1 MSDLRDPDKSDA
13 ATPDDATPDEA
24 MDAIRA
30 LVEANRESL
39 AGLETGLDGGI
50 LELDDV
56 VWRSPTRVA
65 IDPTDTIT
73 RLAEEADKVALG
85 TEVPPPRATILR
97 QPPDLVS
104 DPGPSR
110 AEARADTDRRAPSF
124 SIDEAESSIRALL
137 AESLRQQGKIDASG
151 RITIPE
157 AELKSMVR
165 AQIDAWLAKHSPEEV
180 QDALR
185 ARVDL
190 RKTSAQQSPQDQD

>member
-1 MSDLRDPDKSDA
+1 MSDHGDSNKS
-13 ATPDDATPDEA
+13 DEA

-30 LVEANRESL
+30 LVEANRDSL
-39 AGLETGLDGGI
+39 AGLETGLEDGI
-50 LELDDV
+50 LDLDDV

-85 TEVPPPRATILR
+85 AKPPPRAAILR
-97 QPPDLVS
+97 EAPDLVS
-104 DPGPSR
+104 NPGPTR

-124 SIDEAESSIRALL
+124 SIDEAESTIRALL
-137 AESLRQQGKIDASG
+137 AESLREQGKIDASG

-157 AELKSMVR
+157 TELKSMVR
-165 AQIDAWLAKHSPEEV
+165 AQIDALLAKHSHEEV

-185 ARVDL
+185 ARADL
-190 RKTSAQQSPQDQD
+190 RKTSAQQRSQDQE

>member
-1 MSDLRDPDKSDA
+1 MSDHRESDQPDEVI
-13 ATPDDATPDEA
+13 PDEA
-24 MDAIRA
+24 MAAIRA
-30 LVEANRESL
+30 LVEANREGL
-39 AGLETGLDGGI
+39 AGLETGLGGGI
-50 LELDDV
+50 LELDNV
-56 VWRSPTRVA
+56 VWRSPSRVA

-85 TEVPPPRATILR
+85 TEAPPPRAAILR
-97 QPPDLVS
+97 EAPDLVS

-110 AEARADTDRRAPSF
+110 AEARADTDRKAPVF

-185 ARVDL
+185 ERADL